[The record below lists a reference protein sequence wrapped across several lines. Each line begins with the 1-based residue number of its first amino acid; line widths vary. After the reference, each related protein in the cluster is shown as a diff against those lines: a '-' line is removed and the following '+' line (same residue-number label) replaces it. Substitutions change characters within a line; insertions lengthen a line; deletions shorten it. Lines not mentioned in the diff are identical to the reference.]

1 MKLQE
6 LSRQRDLNSPDVSTM
21 LSHIDFSTA
30 TTSLDSVTSLQGIFE
45 LEGDCNVVLQGRIGQ
60 VILYKVVYH
69 YAYTHNINIS
79 EDYMFYIY
87 MYSYMKQV
95 RITYH

>member
-1 MKLQE
+1 
-6 LSRQRDLNSPDVSTM
+6 M

-60 VILYKVVYH
+60 VIHLKFVYCLPH
-69 YAYTHNINIS
+69 TRTYTHVLLKTQ
-79 EDYMFYIY
+79 Y
-87 MYSYMKQV
+87 
-95 RITYH
+95 